1 MEDERGEVPEGGEK
15 EKGMIERL
23 ECREL

>member
-23 ECREL
+23 ECRDL

>member
-1 MEDERGEVPEGGEK
+1 MEDERGEVGEGGEK

>member
-1 MEDERGEVPEGGEK
+1 MKEML

-23 ECREL
+23 GGYKMGK